1 VSAGI
6 SGLALLFLF
15 WMPLF
20 AFSQD
25 GASSTVPGT
34 TLRTE
39 VRLVLVDVVVLDP
52 QGVPVNG
59 LKVGDFQLKED
70 GTLQKITSVEEH
82 TSAKADA
89 SPVQGQT
96 QTADSTISAS
106 NKPLNKPAVWNVLLV
121 DLFNTSK
128 EDQAAMRRQLQQF
141 AKQLPADEPVAL
153 VAMSSQIK
161 VLSSFQDGA
170 PAISRILDKNGLL
183 SSNSSP
189 PADVYERGEELM
201 IQPTGDS
208 AGPTPEILT
217 NKARVDVERLG
228 ERAQTTLNNFSA
240 IAMWLNR
247 YPGRKNVYWLT
258 AGFPLQGQPFGVI
271 GYTQM
276 NPTGPPNHGSQAIPM
291 QSSTDK
297 ELESANVAI
306 YPVDV
311 RGVASPDINGVTSA
325 DTAGDFLA
333 VGKLGDKSIDFKKDD
348 QLKTAQQSEML
359 EIARATGGVAS
370 FNNDM
375 AKTLR
380 RDFDLN
386 RGYYTVSYIPSN
398 TTWNGAYRKIS
409 LALEQQG
416 YRLFYREGYYA
427 KDPDPQAAPTKD
439 QFKMA
444 LSHGAPSEPG
454 VLFWAKVNRST
465 DVANVEYAID
475 PQTIQYHPDPSGK
488 LVADVDCAIVEYDS
502 AGKAIQTSLIRL
514 TSTVSPER
522 LPALYV
528 DLAHAK
534 QTISLKPGAASLVL
548 GVRDQSTGRF
558 GKLEVALPL
567 IALAPPAAVQ
577 PTPPDTTDG
586 PAVAVTAAQPGATL
600 PAAVEGPVLVLRP
613 PPKPAGTEGRIRLD
627 VVVTGKQGGPVSGLQ
642 LNDFAVF
649 DDKMAQTILSFRAV
663 DGTVQTADTQVQV
676 ILLLDLVNSSFEQ
689 ASYAQQQIAKFLRQS
704 GGRLRYPTSIAVFSG
719 EGLRIQPRPS
729 TDGNDMAEELIRT
742 TTASRTIGPG
752 SSGAG
757 EIGRFQSSVRTLAL
771 IAENEGKLPGRKIL
785 IWTGPGWPM
794 LAGPQ
799 YSSSSQD
806 RKRYFDAIVDIST
819 RLREARIALYG
830 ISTTNLTKGGA
841 SAGMPTPDAL
851 TISSAETA
859 PQPSRSGPS
868 ISGALDSSSYKEFV
882 RAVKSPQHAD
892 AGNLALQ
899 VFAVQSGGR
908 VLEPSNDLASQIGN
922 CLEDLSAFYSISF
935 NPAQAKNADEYHD
948 LKVQIA
954 RPGLTARANTGFY
967 NQP

>member
-1 VSAGI
+1 MSVGI
-6 SGLALLFLF
+6 SRLALLFLF

-20 AFSQD
+20 GFSQN
-25 GASSTVPGT
+25 GASSTATGT

-59 LKVGDFQLKED
+59 LKVGDFRLKED

-89 SPVQGQT
+89 SPVQGQA

-170 PAISRILDKNGLL
+170 PAVSRILDKGLL
-183 SSNSSP
+183 SGNSSP
-189 PADVYERGEELM
+189 PADIYERGEELM
-201 IQPTGDS
+201 IQPTADS
-208 AGPTPEILT
+208 AGPTQEILT
-217 NKARVDVERLG
+217 NKARVDVERQG

-240 IAMWLNR
+240 IAAWLNR

-276 NPTGPPNHGSQAIPM
+276 NPTGPANHGSQVIPM
-291 QSSTDK
+291 QASTDK

-306 YPVDV
+306 YPIDV

-333 VGKLGDKSIDFKKDD
+333 VGKLGDKSIDFEKDD
-348 QLKTAQQSEML
+348 QLKTARQSEML

-380 RDFDLN
+380 RDFDQN
-386 RGYYTVSYIPSN
+386 RDYYTVAYIPSN
-398 TTWNGAYRKIS
+398 TTWNGAHRKIS
-409 LALEQQG
+409 LALEPQG

-444 LSHGAPSEPG
+444 LSHGAPSETG
-454 VLFWAKVNRST
+454 VLFSAKVNRST

-475 PQTIQYHPDPSGK
+475 PHTIEYHPDPSGK
-488 LVADVDCAIVEYDS
+488 LVANVDCAIVEYDS
-502 AGKAIQTSLIRL
+502 SGNAIQTSVIRL

-534 QTISLKPGAASLVL
+534 QAIPLKPGAASLVL
-548 GVRDQSTGRF
+548 GVRDQATGRF

-567 IALAPPAAVQ
+567 IALPAAAQ
-577 PTPPDTTDG
+577 PTPPATTGG
-586 PAVAVTAAQPGATL
+586 PAVTETAAKPGATL
-600 PAAVEGPVLVLRP
+600 PTAGEGPVLVLRP

-627 VVVTGKQGGPVSGLQ
+627 VVVTGKQGGPVSGLL
-642 LNDFAVF
+642 LNDFAVL
-649 DDKMAQTILSFRAV
+649 DDKTAQSILSFRAV

-689 ASYAQQQIAKFLRQS
+689 ASYAQQQIAKFLRQN

-729 TDGNDMAEELIRT
+729 TDGNSMAEELIRT
-742 TTASRTIGPG
+742 TAASRTIGPG
-752 SSGAG
+752 SSGSG

-771 IAENEGKLPGRKIL
+771 IAENEGKQPGRKIL

-799 YSSSSQD
+799 YSPSPQD

-819 RLREARIALYG
+819 RLREARTALYG
-830 ISTTNLTKGGA
+830 ISSTSLAQGGA
-841 SAGMPTPDAL
+841 SVGMPTADAL

-859 PQPSRSGPS
+859 PQPTRSGLG
-868 ISGALDSSSYKEFV
+868 ISGALDPSSYKEFV

-908 VLEPSNDLASQIGN
+908 VLEPSNDLASQIAN
-922 CLEDLSAFYSISF
+922 CLEDLSAFYTISF

-948 LKVQIA
+948 LKVQIT